1 MTPFEHGGDVTAFAK
16 ACSCSIAEVI
26 DLSSN
31 INFVKPSIEVD
42 FNALDIAP
50 YPNYDALYEA
60 IASHYD
66 VEVDELELFN
76 GGSSA
81 IFSLFRY
88 FKGRHVGLPLQCVI
102 FSPAYLEYKKAAK
115 LFGYELHIIDR
126 FNHFDE
132 EVKENSLIIFVNPS
146 TPDGMYYDIEF
157 LLQKWQEKNCTV
169 LIDESFIEFTSH
181 TSITKVLENYP
192 NLYILKSMT
201 KFFGAAGIR
210 VGTLISQAKNIK
222 ALRTKEPLWK
232 LSAFDATYIQEV
244 LKDKTFKEHS
254 DIANEESKSYLLK
267 ILNNSRYIKTIYP
280 SEANYILVE
289 LKVITAKELQE
300 KLLPHKVMVRS
311 CENFDGLGAY
321 HIRIAVKSID
331 DLEKFKEAFMEA
343 FCA

>member
-16 ACSCSIAEVI
+16 ACDCSVAEVI

-31 INFVKPSIEVD
+31 INFIKPTITTD
-42 FNALDIAP
+42 FNALDISP
-50 YPNYDALYEA
+50 YPNYDALYSA
-60 IASHYD
+60 VALHYG
-66 VEVDELELFN
+66 VELEEMEIFN
-76 GGSSA
+76 GGSAA
-81 IFSLFRY
+81 IFSLFRHI
-88 FKGRHVGLPLQCVI
+88 KGAVATAPYVTI
-102 FSPAYLEYKKAAK
+102 YSPAYLEYKKAAK

-126 FNHFDE
+126 FKNFDE

-146 TPDGMYYDIEF
+146 TPDGMYYDIDK

-181 TSITKVLENYP
+181 TSMTKVLKNYP

-244 LKDKTFKEHS
+244 LKDKTFKARS
-254 DIANEESKSYLLK
+254 DIANEESKSYLLE
-267 ILNNSRYIKTIYP
+267 ILNNSKYIKTIYP
-280 SEANYILVE
+280 SHANYILVE
-289 LKVITAKELQE
+289 LKDITAKELQE
-300 KLLPHKVMVRS
+300 KLLPHKVMIRS
-311 CENFDGLGAY
+311 CENFDGLSAN
-321 HIRIAVKSID
+321 HVRIAVKSID
-331 DLEKFKEAFMEA
+331 DLEKLKEVLDA
-343 FCA
+343 

>member
-1 MTPFEHGGDVTAFAK
+1 MTPFQHGGDVTAFAK
-16 ACSCSIAEVI
+16 ACGCSVAEVV

-31 INFVKPSIEVD
+31 INFMKPTIATD

-60 IASHYD
+60 VASHYTVK
-66 VEVDELELFN
+66 VEEMELFN

-81 IFSLFRY
+81 IFSLFQHI
-88 FKGRHVGLPLQCVI
+88 KGALANAPYVTI
-102 FSPAYLEYKKAAK
+102 YSPAYLEYKKAAK
-115 LFGYELHIIDR
+115 LFGYEIRIVDR

-146 TPDGMYYDIEF
+146 TPDGMYYDIEP

-181 TSITKVLENYP
+181 TSITQYLQQYP

-232 LSAFDATYIQEV
+232 LSAFDAIYIQEV
-244 LKDKTFKEHS
+244 LKDKTFKERS
-254 DIANEESKSYLLK
+254 DIANEESKNYLLK
-267 ILNNSRYIKTIYP
+267 ILNNSKYIKTIYP

-289 LKVITAKELQE
+289 LKDITAKKLQE
-300 KLLPHKVMVRS
+300 KLLPHKVMIRS
-311 CENFDGLGAY
+311 CENFDGLGVY
-321 HIRIAVKSID
+321 HVRIAVKSID
-331 DLEKFKEAFMEA
+331 DLKKLKEALDA
-343 FCA
+343 

>member
-1 MTPFEHGGDVTAFAK
+1 MTTFEHGGDVTAFAK
-16 ACSCSIAEVI
+16 ACSCEVSEVI

-31 INFVKPSIEVD
+31 INFVKPTIATD
-42 FNALDIAP
+42 FNSLDIAS

-60 IASHYD
+60 VASHYAVK
-66 VEVDELELFN
+66 VEEMELFN

-81 IFSLFRY
+81 IFSLFRWLSLS
-88 FKGRHVGLPLQCVI
+88 KPNPQCTI
-102 FSPAYLEYKKAAK
+102 YSPAYLEYKKAAK

-126 FNHFDE
+126 FNHLDE
-132 EVKENSLIIFVNPS
+132 EVKKNSLIIFVNPS
-146 TPDGMYYDIEF
+146 TPDGMYYDIES
-157 LLQKWQEKNCTV
+157 LLQKWQEKNCTM
-169 LIDESFIEFTSH
+169 LIDESFIEFSSH

-254 DIANEESKSYLLK
+254 DVANKKSKSFLLE
-267 ILNNSRYIKTIYP
+267 ILNNSKYIQTIYP
-280 SEANYILVE
+280 SEANYILIE
-289 LKVITAKELQE
+289 LKEITAKKLQE
-300 KLLPHKVMVRS
+300 KLIPYKVMVRS
-311 CENFDGLGAY
+311 CENFDGLCEY
-321 HIRIAVKSID
+321 HVRIAVKSID
-331 DLEKFKEAFMEA
+331 DLEKFKEVLDA
-343 FCA
+343 

>member
-16 ACSCSIAEVI
+16 ACNYEVSEVI

-31 INFVKPSIEVD
+31 INFVKPSIDAD
-42 FNALDIAP
+42 FNTLDIAP
-50 YPNYDALYEA
+50 YPNYDTLYEA
-60 IASHYD
+60 VASHYTVK
-66 VEVDELELFN
+66 VEEMELFN

-81 IFSLFRY
+81 IFSLFQHV
-88 FKGRHVGLPLQCVI
+88 KGALANAPYVTI
-102 FSPAYLEYKKAAK
+102 YSPAYLEYKKAAK
-115 LFGYELHIIDR
+115 LFGYKLEIIDR
-126 FNHFDE
+126 FENFNA

-146 TPDGMYYDIEF
+146 TPDGMYYDIES

-222 ALRTKEPLWK
+222 ALGTKEPLWK

-244 LKDKTFKEHS
+244 LTDKTFKACS
-254 DIANEESKSYLLK
+254 DIANEESKNYLLRV
-267 ILNNSRYIKTIYP
+267 LNNSKYIKTIYP
-280 SEANYILVE
+280 SNANYILVE
-289 LKVITAKELQE
+289 LKDITAKELQE
-300 KLLPHKVMVRS
+300 KLIPHKVMIRS

-321 HIRIAVKSID
+321 HVRIAVKSID
-331 DLEKFKEAFMEA
+331 NLEKFKEVLDA
-343 FCA
+343 